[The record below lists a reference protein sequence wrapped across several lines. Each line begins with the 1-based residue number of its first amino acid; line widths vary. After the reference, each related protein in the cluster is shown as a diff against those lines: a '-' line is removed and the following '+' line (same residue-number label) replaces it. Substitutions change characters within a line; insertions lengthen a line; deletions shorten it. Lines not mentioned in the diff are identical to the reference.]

1 MSVTSQTERGNM
13 FIQAPNLNSAYS
25 TDNTPGYREKCP
37 GFLNYAF

>member
-1 MSVTSQTERGNM
+1 MSVNSQTERGNI

-25 TDNTPGYREKCP
+25 TDNTPSYCEKYP